1 MRTVIQRCSQCQVTV
16 DDQIVGKMQQG
27 LFILLGVGHDD
38 SIEDIDYLI
47 QKITKM
53 RIWNDEVGKMNWSNE
68 DINGDYLVVSQFTL
82 MASTKKGNRPSFI
95 SAARP
100 EEANTLYENFVDRLR
115 QTVGQERVSTGS
127 FGQHMDI
134 DLINNGPVTIIMD
147 SKNKQ

>member
-16 DDQIVGKMQQG
+16 DGQIVGQMQQG

-38 SIEDIDYLI
+38 TIEDIDYLI

-53 RIWNDEVGKMNWSNE
+53 RIWNDEADKMNWSNE

-100 EEANTLYENFVDRLR
+100 EEANTLYENFVVRLR
-115 QTVGQERVSTGS
+115 QTVGQERVSTGC
-127 FGQHMDI
+127 FGQHMEI